1 MVAEVGRYWAEVRG
15 GKEDEENEDDLR
27 LILANN
33 LHDTGC
39 RFSS

>member
-15 GKEDEENEDDLR
+15 GKEDENEDDLR

-33 LHDTGC
+33 LHDTEC

>member
-15 GKEDEENEDDLR
+15 GKEDENEDDLR

-33 LHDTGC
+33 LHDLEC